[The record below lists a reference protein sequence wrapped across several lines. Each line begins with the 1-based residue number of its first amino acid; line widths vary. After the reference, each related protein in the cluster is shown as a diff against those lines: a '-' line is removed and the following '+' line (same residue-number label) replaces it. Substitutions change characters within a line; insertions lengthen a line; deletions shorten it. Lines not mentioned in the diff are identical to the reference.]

1 MTPTELL
8 FKLKNLP
15 SETPITAE
23 HIIAILGSL
32 QAPQTVNHQAG
43 AYSTWDNDKL
53 IDTETLSE
61 WIGEIP
67 SRLKKWRVDGVGPK
81 FISKAKH
88 VAYRVGDVR
97 DWLASR
103 TVQSTTQADR
113 LSFVSA
119 FDDCFV
125 EPTIYHDQQPYSLF
139 ESIELFGKDAETN
152 ITGFELFITK
162 DDIATLYMQGN
173 FDALE
178 NLSNINEQQ
187 TYFINGEKQ
196 QGTLAHLIA
205 RHTAENMQEWM
216 PFLLNQGLDFS
227 AKDGNGKTAFE
238 CADDTIKN
246 YLSKRDLML
255 KLSNKLP
262 TKGKSPVAK
271 E

>member
-23 HIIAILGSL
+23 HIIAILGAM

-53 IDTETLSE
+53 INTETLAE

-67 SRLKKWRVDGVGPK
+67 SRLNKWRVDGVGPK

-88 VAYRVGDVR
+88 IAYRVGDVR
-97 DWLASR
+97 DWIASR

-125 EPTIYHDQQPYSLF
+125 EPTVYHDQQPYSLF
-139 ESIELFGKDAETN
+139 ESIALFGNDDETT

-162 DDIATLYMQGN
+162 DHLASLYMQCN
-173 FDALE
+173 FDALDGVE
-178 NLSNINEQQ
+178 NINERQI
-187 TYFINGEKQ
+187 YFINGIEQ
-196 QGTLAHLIA
+196 QGNLAHVIA
-205 RHTAENMQEWM
+205 QHTQKDMQEWL
-216 PFLLNQGLDFS
+216 PSLLNQGLDFS
-227 AKDGNGKTAFE
+227 AKDNNGKTAFE
-238 CADDTIKN
+238 HADESIKN

-255 KLSNKLP
+255 KLSEKLE
-262 TKGKSPVAK
+262 TKGKSPVVK